1 MRPRVLVWALVLV
14 GLLALFIN
22 APWLFQQGYAWYYRG
37 RVGKL
42 PPYADPLKVR
52 LLVLAPHPDDESL
65 AAGGLVQRVLAAGG
79 EVFLAWMTL
88 GDGFQWDAALL
99 DRRVRP
105 GPEDL
110 RHLALR
116 RLEEAKAAA
125 RVLGVPEDHLYF
137 LGYPDR
143 GLLHMFLENFYIP
156 YRSPATH
163 LDRVAYPGAF
173 HPGAPYT
180 GEAWEEDL
188 KRVLAEVKPDLVL
201 SPAPE
206 DAHVDHRATAYMALR
221 LMGERGALD
230 RLRFYIVHGGLEWP
244 LPKGL
249 HPALYLEP
257 PPRGR
262 HLPWWRLDLTPEEE
276 ERKLQALRAHRS
288 QMELLGR
295 FMEAF
300 VRRNE
305 LFSRPEAPAS
315 P

>member
-1 MRPRVLVWALVLV
+1 MGSKWLWWLLVLA
-14 GLLALFIN
+14 GLAALFIN
-22 APWLFQQGYAWYYRG
+22 APWLLQQAYAWYYRG
-37 RVGKL
+37 KVGGL
-42 PPYADPLKVR
+42 PPYPDPLKVR

-65 AAGGLVQRVLAAGG
+65 AAAGLMQKVLRAGG
-79 EVFLAWMTL
+79 EVYIAWMTL

-99 DRRVRP
+99 DRRFRP
-105 GPEDL
+105 TPEDL
-110 RHLALR
+110 RRLALVR
-116 RLEEAKAAA
+116 MGEAKAAA
-125 RVLGVPEDHLYF
+125 RTLGVPEDHLFF

-143 GLLHMFLENFYIP
+143 GLLHLFLENFYAP
-156 YRSPATH
+156 YRSPATR
-163 LDRVAYPGAF
+163 LDHVAYPGTLS
-173 HPGAPYT
+173 PGAPYT

-188 KRVLAEVKPDLVL
+188 KRVWLRAKPDLVL
-201 SPAPE
+201 VPAPE

-221 LMGERGALD
+221 LMGERSALD

-249 HPALYLEP
+249 HPGLYLEP

-262 HLPWWRLDLTPEEE
+262 HLPWWRLDLSTEEA
-276 ERKLQALRAHRS
+276 ERKFQALRAHRS
-288 QMELLGR
+288 QMEILGR

-305 LFSRPEAPAS
+305 LFSRPES